1 MFLDFFLL
9 LRQHAL
15 PVTLG
20 EYLNLLEG
28 LKKQI
33 IGFDTTEFY
42 YLSKT
47 ALIKNEIHYDLY
59 DRLFAQ
65 YFQNDETVELKLK
78 EHSIPPEWFND
89 MLSKDL
95 TDAEKA
101 QIEALGGLEALYE
114 RFQKLLD
121 EQKEKHDGGNKW
133 VGTGGTSPLG
143 NNGYNPE
150 GFKIKGDSKGNRTGV
165 KIWEQ
170 RDYKNYDDE
179 IELNT
184 RNIKM
189 ALRRLRILTREGHD
203 DEIDMDGTIE
213 GTCRNGGIL
222 DIHLQPPRKNNI
234 KILLL
239 LDVGGSMD
247 EHVELVSQLFSA
259 AKYQFKN
266 LEIFYFH
273 NCLYETLWRD
283 ISRRS
288 KRTPTLEVMHKYNK
302 EYKVI
307 FVGDAAMS
315 SYEVTHPRGSIE
327 HYNEES
333 GLTWLNRISQQYPHL
348 VWLNPVIVSDYWK
361 YTHSTKLIRDW
372 TENRMFPLT
381 LGGLTNA
388 MKCLKNSKIRYDK
401 A

>member
-9 LRQHAL
+9 LKQHAL
-15 PVTLG
+15 PVTVG
-20 EYLNLLEG
+20 EYLSLLEG
-28 LKKQI
+28 LKRQI
-33 IGFDTTEFY
+33 IDFDTTEFY
-42 YLSKT
+42 YLSRT
-47 ALIKNEIHYDLY
+47 ALVKNEIHYDLF
-59 DRLFAQ
+59 DRLFGQ
-65 YFQNDETVELKLK
+65 YFKDAEEVELKLK
-78 EHSIPPEWFND
+78 QANIPPEWFNE

-95 TDAEKA
+95 TDEEKA

-114 RFQKLLD
+114 RFQKLLE
-121 EQKEKHDGGNKW
+121 EQKEKHNGGNKW
-133 VGTGGTSPLG
+133 IGTGGTSPFG
-143 NNGYNPE
+143 NNGFNPE

-165 KIWEQ
+165 KVWEQ

-179 IELNT
+179 LELNT

-189 ALRRLRILTREGHD
+189 ALRRLRILTREGLD
-203 DEIDMDGTIE
+203 NELDLNETID

-273 NCLYETLWRD
+273 NCLYENLWRD
-283 ISRRS
+283 MSRRS

-315 SYEVTHPRGSIE
+315 SYEVSHPRGSIE

-333 GLTWLNRISQQYPHL
+333 GLTWLGRMSQQYPNL
-348 VWLNPVIVSDYWK
+348 VWLNPVTVSDYWK
-361 YTHSTKLIRDW
+361 YTHSTTLIRDW

-388 MKCLKNSKIRYDK
+388 MKCLKNSKIRFEK
-401 A
+401 